1 MGHFCATMLPRLA
14 KASTLVSFGWE
25 TLNAADISS
34 ADRFRNAG
42 RVGGYGDNWGAG
54 RTTFNV
60 LGRQWRLD
68 VS

>member
-1 MGHFCATMLPRLA
+1 MRHFRATVLPRLRN
-14 KASTLVSFGWE
+14 ASTLAAFILE
-25 TLNAADISS
+25 TLNAADISF

-60 LGRQWRLD
+60 LGR
-68 VS
+68 